1 MVFFSRYRLPIIL
14 FSLCLSATLLITGKA
29 TSTQL
34 VIAAQQQPA
43 VEQPVSK
50 DETPLSVTEGVRKT
64 VLKNGLTVLT
74 KEVHTAPV
82 VTVQVWYKVGSRNEG
97 PGVNGIAHQL
107 EHMMFKGTT
116 DRPIQFGRLFSALGS
131 NSNAFTSY
139 DETAYFGTV
148 ERNKLDALLA
158 IEADRMENSVIADK
172 QLASEKR
179 VVISELQG
187 YENNPG
193 YRLSRAVMRTAFPN
207 QAYGLPVGGTK
218 ADVEKFTVKQVRD
231 YYNTYYSPNNA
242 TLVIVGDFET
252 EPTLAAVK
260 AEFGSLPNR
269 GKMENAASA
278 QMQKPS
284 SPQENVPS
292 EAATA
297 LDAGARMQKPSS
309 PQENAPASDN
319 KPGSSKTPAKAPI
332 VLKQSGSAPLLEV
345 IYPLPDVNNP
355 DVPALDVMDY
365 ILTEGRNSRLYQALI
380 ESGLA
385 SDAGG
390 GTANLI
396 AGGWYNLSA
405 TAAPGQDLTKINQ
418 VLQQMI
424 AEMRTKGVT
433 EEELNRAKAQLRSGI
448 ILNNRD
454 ITSQAMQLGYNETTA
469 GDYRYTDRYL
479 AAVEKV
485 SAADVQRMVKT
496 YLAPDLATVG
506 MFEPTKLTADRTGA
520 GVAGATQTAETFNA
534 GPPVDPAEV
543 AKYLPAIDS
552 NQTPTTRSLPQQFTL
567 ANGLQVLLLPD
578 PSTPTISLSGYIKA
592 GTEFDPQSK
601 AGLAKLTAANLMNGT
616 KSKDAL
622 TLAKALEDRGA
633 SLGFGANREGVDI
646 EGNSLAEDLPTLI
659 QTLADVVQNANF
671 PDKEMELSRQR
682 ALTALKVE
690 MDTPARVAQRTFQQA
705 VYPKNHP
712 FHKFPTED
720 SLKSITRKDVV
731 GFDAEYYRPDATV
744 LTLVGDFDAK
754 AVRSLLETELGS
766 WKVSGKSPS
775 IKYPSVPLPSTV
787 VKLNPVLPGKTQ
799 AITFMGYRGIDRK
812 DPRFYSAL
820 VLNQILG
827 GDTLSSRLGTEIRD
841 RLGLTYGIYSSFQA
855 GKQAGPFL
863 ISMQTAPEDAQRAI
877 ASTRNLLEQIHKQG
891 VTAAELKAAQRSLTS
906 NYKVSLTSPDDLAS
920 RILMNDVY
928 GLSEDELRK
937 FPEKIQAVTL
947 AQVNQVAKTLLRP
960 DHLIVVTAGPGASA
974 EQSKK

>member
-1 MVFFSRYRLPIIL
+1 MSFLSRYRLPILL
-14 FSLCLSATLLITGKA
+14 FSLCLSATLLFTGKA

-34 VIAAQQQPA
+34 VVADQQRPA
-43 VEQPVSK
+43 VQQPVSK
-50 DETPLSVTEGVRKT
+50 DEIPLSVTEGVRKT
-64 VLKNGLTVLT
+64 VLENGLTVLT

-139 DETAYFGTV
+139 DQTAYFGTV
-148 ERNKLDALLA
+148 ERNKLEALLA
-158 IEADRMENSVIADK
+158 IEADRMEHSVIADK

-187 YENNPG
+187 YENSPG
-193 YRLSRAVMRTAFPN
+193 YRLSRAVMRDAFPN

-218 ADVEKFTVKQVRD
+218 ADVQQFTVEQVRN

-242 TLVIVGDFET
+242 TLIIVGDFET
-252 EPTLAAVK
+252 EPTLSAVK
-260 AEFGSLPNR
+260 ASFGPLPNR
-269 GKMENAASA
+269 GKTPNAALA

-284 SPQENVPS
+284 P
-292 EAATA
+292 
-297 LDAGARMQKPSS
+297 L
-309 PQENAPASDN
+309 PQENAAASDGN
-319 KPGSSKTPAKAPI
+319 KPRLSKTPAKAPI

-345 IYPLPDVNNP
+345 IYPLPDINHP
-355 DVPALDVMDY
+355 DVPALDMMDY

-405 TAAPGQDLTKINQ
+405 TAAPGQELTKIDQ

-424 AEMRTKGVT
+424 ADLRTKGVT
-433 EEELNRAKAQLRSGI
+433 EEELNRAKAQLRAGI
-448 ILNNRD
+448 ILNSRD
-454 ITSQAMQLGYNETTA
+454 ITSQAMQLGYNQTTA

-479 AAVEKV
+479 AAIEKV
-485 SAADVQRMVKT
+485 STADVQRMAKT
-496 YLAPDLATVG
+496 YLAPDSRTVG
-506 MFEPTKLTADRTGA
+506 MFEPTQLAADRAGA
-520 GVAGATQTAETFNA
+520 GATGSTQTAETFNA

-543 AKYLPAIDS
+543 AKYLPAVDS
-552 NQTPTTRSLPQQFTL
+552 NQTPTTRSLPQQFAL
-567 ANGLQVLLLPD
+567 ANDLQVLLLPD
-578 PSTPTISLSGYIKA
+578 SSTPTITLSGYIKA
-592 GTEFDPQSK
+592 GTEFDPDNK

-646 EGNSLAEDLPTLI
+646 EGNSLATDLPTLI
-659 QTLADVVQNANF
+659 QTLADVVQNATF
-671 PDKEMELSRQR
+671 PANELELSRQR

-720 SLKSITRKDVV
+720 SLKSITREDVA
-731 GFDAEYYRPDATV
+731 GFSTEYYRPDTTV
-744 LTLVGDFDAK
+744 LTLLGNFDPES
-754 AVRSLLETELGS
+754 VRSLLETQLGS
-766 WKVSGKSPS
+766 WKVSGKRPS
-775 IKYPSVPLPSTV
+775 VKYPSVSLPSTV
-787 VKLNPVLPGKTQ
+787 VQLNPVLPGKTQ

-812 DPRFYSAL
+812 DRRFYSAL

-855 GKQAGPFL
+855 GRHAGPFL

-877 ASTRNLLEQIHKQG
+877 ASTRNLLQQIHKQG
-891 VTAAELKAAQRSLTS
+891 VTIAELQAAQRSLTS
-906 NYKVSLTSPDDLAS
+906 NYTVSLTSPDDLAS
-920 RILMNDVY
+920 RILMNEVY
-928 GLSEDELRK
+928 GLDEEELRK

-947 AQVNQVAKTLLRP
+947 AQVNQVAKKLLRP
-960 DHLIVVTAGPGASA
+960 DNLVVVTAGPGGSA